1 MSSTTNE
8 AQDSWDSRDRGNE
21 GRTAFNQAVRAF
33 AAGAQTSK
41 RANLI
46 EAIVHAS
53 RCVADDE
60 APIAADVSSVLTNL
74 LARFASLYWGD
85 LPDLVSYREARAT
98 LNELFF

>member
-1 MSSTTNE
+1 MSSAANQAQDLWNSQDRDNE
-8 AQDSWDSRDRGNE
+8 A
-21 GRTAFNQAVRAF
+21 RTAFDQAVRAF
-33 AAGAQTSK
+33 AAGAQSNR

-60 APIAADVSSVLTNL
+60 APIAADVSNVLTNL
-74 LARFASLYWGD
+74 LDRFAVLYWGD